1 MDVARSEKLDGTYT
15 RMLRKVY
22 DFSWIDHITNLVLYG
37 KLPHISEVV
46 KRRRLALAGHVSRHD
61 EPAGRLLIWTPDAKQ
76 RVGRP
81 YVTIK
86 DLLEK
91 DTGLS
96 GNKLLNRTQQD
107 ECQQI
112 AF

>member
-1 MDVARSEKLDGTYT
+1 
-15 RMLRKVY
+15 MLRTVY
-22 DFSWIDHITNLVLYG
+22 DFCWRDHITNLVLYG
-37 KLPHISEVV
+37 KLPRFSEVV

-61 EPAGRLLIWTPDAKQ
+61 EPAGRLLIWTPDAKR
-76 RVGRP
+76 RVGRR

-96 GNKLLNRTQQD
+96 GNGLLTAMRDRVYWQKNFVNTSPVPDGIGGRK
-107 ECQQI
+107 
-112 AF
+112 